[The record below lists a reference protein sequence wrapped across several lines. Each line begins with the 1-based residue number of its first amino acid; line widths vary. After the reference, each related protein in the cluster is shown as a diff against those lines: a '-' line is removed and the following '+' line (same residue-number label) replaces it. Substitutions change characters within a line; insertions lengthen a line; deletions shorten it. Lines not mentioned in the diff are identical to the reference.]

1 MPDSA
6 ASQVPFPPVLNPER
20 CSGMSVHYRK
30 ARPDDAGSITRMN
43 QLLAEETEGRR
54 LSDSVVQAG
63 VARGLELA
71 PEVRYFVAE
80 SGDAVVGQ
88 LMLTR
93 EWSDWRNGWMLWLQS
108 VYVHPEFR
116 RQGVFRRL
124 LDYGLGHCRSSDSPV
139 CVRLYV
145 EEHNDAA
152 SEVYRRLGFGS
163 AGYRVMERPE
173 TGL

>member
-6 ASQVPFPPVLNPER
+6 ASQVPFLLGLSPES
-20 CSGMSVHYRK
+20 CSRMSIHYRR
-30 ARPDDAGSITRMN
+30 ARAEDAGSITRMN
-43 QLLAEETEGRR
+43 QLLAEETEGRQLPECIVR
-54 LSDSVVQAG
+54 AG

-80 SGDAVVGQ
+80 CAGAAVGQ

-108 VYVHPEFR
+108 VYVLPDYR

-124 LDYGLGHCRSSDSPV
+124 LEYGLGDCRGSDSPV

-152 SEVYRRLGFGS
+152 SAVYRRLGFGS

-173 TGL
+173 TAI

>member
-6 ASQVPFPPVLNPER
+6 ASPAPFPPVLNPES
-20 CSGMSVHYRK
+20 CSRMSIHYRG
-30 ARPDDAGSITRMN
+30 ARAEDADAITRMN
-43 QLLAEETEGRR
+43 QLLAEETEGRQ
-54 LSDSVVQAG
+54 LPESVVQAG

-80 SGDAVVGQ
+80 SGGTAVGQ

-108 VYVHPEFR
+108 VYVLPEFR

-152 SEVYRRLGFGS
+152 NAVYRRLGFGS

-173 TGL
+173 TAI

>member
-6 ASQVPFPPVLNPER
+6 ASLVPSPLVLNPESCVR
-20 CSGMSVHYRK
+20 MSVLYRK
-30 ARPDDAGSITRMN
+30 ARQEDAVSITRMN

-54 LSDSVVQAG
+54 LPESVVQAG
-63 VARGLELA
+63 VTRGLELA

-80 SGDAVVGQ
+80 SDGAAVGQ

-108 VYVHPEFR
+108 VYVLPEFR

-145 EEHNDAA
+145 EEHNEAA

>member
-1 MPDSA
+1 MTM
-6 ASQVPFPPVLNPER
+6 E
-20 CSGMSVHYRK
+20 YRRGLP
-30 ARPDDAGSITRMN
+30 ADTDAIARMN

-54 LSDSVVQAG
+54 LPEDIVRAG
-63 VARGLELA
+63 VERGLQLA

-80 SGDAVVGQ
+80 SGGAAVGQ

-108 VYVHPEFR
+108 VYVQPEFR
-116 RQGVFRRL
+116 RSGVFRGL
-124 LDYGLGHCRSSDSPV
+124 LEYGLSHCRSSDSPV

-152 SEVYRRLGFGS
+152 SAVYRRLGFSS
-163 AGYRVMERPE
+163 AGYRVMERAE
-173 TGL
+173 ASL